1 MSSQN
6 NKGRFSTTKLG
17 QWLGLTRPKLLTE
30 YECYM
35 KIWGDLIYAVD
46 FYVEKAPMVELLRDC
61 NKILDKIFEDNHI

>member
-6 NKGRFSTTKLG
+6 NKGQFSTAKFG
-17 QWLGLTRPKLLTE
+17 QWFKATPLVPLTE

-46 FYVEKAPMVELLRDC
+46 FYVEKAPMVELLRDW